1 MTNSKV
7 VLRQLQGMVLPSNK
21 ENIFRVTFRFSET
34 DDGFMVTMQNCKMKV
49 PTEGKVMPLTLVLQ
63 VMARRGVVVVPSL
76 GSWMEFKINWPKD
89 DISNLDETDLDDD
102 LELLLD
108 QLVIMIMIL
117 LHWRKKIKIMCKCNL

>member
-1 MTNSKV
+1 
-7 VLRQLQGMVLPSNK
+7 
-21 ENIFRVTFRFSET
+21 
-34 DDGFMVTMQNCKMKV
+34 MKV

-89 DISNLDETDLDDD
+89 DISLLDEADLADD

-108 QLVIMIMIL
+108 TGPIL
-117 LHWRKKIKIMCKCNL
+117 SSTVGDEDIVTLEEEDTN